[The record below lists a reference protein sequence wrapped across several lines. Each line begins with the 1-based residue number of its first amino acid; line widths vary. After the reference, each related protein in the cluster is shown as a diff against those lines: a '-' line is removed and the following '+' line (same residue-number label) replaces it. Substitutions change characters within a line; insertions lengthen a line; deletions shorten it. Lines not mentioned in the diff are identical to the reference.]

1 MLEETND
8 NLLEADGRGADDSQ
22 DVIVAENQEILAENQ
37 EEMESVLE
45 EEIPITEVAEVTI
58 EADVAENPAEEV
70 AVLTETLTEEEIEVA
85 AETEALVDETVE
97 AIAETETEF
106 SNAEI
111 KAEPI
116 AEQAETESA
125 LAQAAIE
132 TSVAEAETES
142 PVEQS
147 ETEISSAETESF
159 VEQAEAESL
168 IADAETESPVVET
181 ETTTPEAVET
191 VAEIETVPEMAE
203 NETEENTIELTD
215 EKVADDELVSENLNQ
230 SAISAIEEVNA
241 EESEDETL
249 KDRHDIPMLDYD
261 TLSMEQLVDE
271 LGTLVVVEKLM
282 SVKDHVEELK
292 KSFLSKYH
300 HFIDEKKEEFLADA
314 ENTATETKEDFHYHF
329 PLKVKFDQLYSQY
342 RDKKNTHFQSLQN
355 NLKANLEN
363 RLTIVEELKNLI
375 HSQENMTVTLK
386 KFNDI
391 RDRWKVAGSIPKDK
405 YNHVWNNYHFHLEN
419 FYDIL
424 HLDREIRD
432 LDFKHNLVQKLKI
445 IERVEELVNEEDI
458 NKAFRELQ
466 DLHRIWKEDIGPVSR
481 ESREEIW
488 NKFSELTKQ
497 MHDKREELFE
507 KLREGE
513 TANLEKKKEI
523 IAQIEVL
530 AQEKVNSH
538 SAWLAQIVKV
548 EALRDLFFNAG
559 KVPSE
564 VTDQTWNNFKNAVRS
579 FNVLKNSF
587 YKDIKKDQNDNLSK
601 KQALVAKANELKEST
616 DFAVSTPIFKQI
628 QDEWKT
634 IGHVP
639 RKFSDKLWGEFR
651 GACNEYFEKLKEQ
664 KSEENAE
671 EIAAF
676 ESKKTYLET
685 IKGFELIG
693 EHKADLDAIKSHI
706 ETWKSFGKVPFARR
720 HIEGKFNKIL
730 DTLFEKLSSS
740 KKDNELVRYANRLDN
755 LTGSDNSR
763 KLDNEKVFIMRK
775 IDEVQS
781 NLFQLENNIQFF
793 GRAKADNPMVKE
805 VMDNIEKQKEELATW
820 KEKLKQIR
828 SLKTE

>member
-1 MLEETND
+1 MLEEKND
-8 NLLEADGRGADDSQ
+8 NLLEADGSVNDESQ
-22 DVIVAENQEILAENQ
+22 EVTNDENQEFLDKNQ
-37 EEMESVLE
+37 EETETVAEVEPVAE
-45 EEIPITEVAEVTI
+45 EVVEPITEVAS
-58 EADVAENPAEEV
+58 EEHV
-70 AVLTETLTEEEIEVA
+70 NKVVEEKTAILTEYLTEDEIEVA
-85 AETEALVDETVE
+85 AEKEALVEETINSELSDQTLQVT
-97 AIAETETEF
+97 ADTETDTSFADSEKDTF
-106 SNAEI
+106 VADALTEPSVFAEME
-111 KAEPI
+111 AEV
-116 AEQAETESA
+116 EEEKN
-125 LAQAAIE
+125 AAIE
-132 TSVAEAETES
+132 NI
-142 PVEQS
+142 VELS
-147 ETEISSAETESF
+147 
-159 VEQAEAESL
+159 
-168 IADAETESPVVET
+168 
-181 ETTTPEAVET
+181 
-191 VAEIETVPEMAE
+191 IEE
-203 NETEENTIELTD
+203 
-215 EKVADDELVSENLNQ
+215 VSENSIDSELVQQTDSQ
-230 SAISAIEEVNA
+230 SVINAIEEVNA

-271 LGTLVVVEKLM
+271 LGELVLVEKLM

-300 HFIDEKKEEFLADA
+300 HLIDEKKEEFHA
-314 ENTATETKEDFHYHF
+314 ENTETTEDFHYHS

-342 RDKKNTHFQSLQN
+342 RDKKNNHFLSLQN

-363 RLTIVEELKNLI
+363 RLAIVEELKNLI
-375 HSQENMTVTLK
+375 HSQDNIPVTLK

-391 RDRWKVAGSIPKDK
+391 RDRWKVAGPIPKDK

-419 FYDIL
+419 FYDVL

-445 IERVEELVNEEDI
+445 IDRVEELVKEEDI

-481 ESREEIW
+481 DKREEIW
-488 NKFSELTKQ
+488 NRFSELTKQ

-507 KLREGE
+507 KLREVE
-513 TANLEKKKEI
+513 KANLEKKKEI

-538 SAWLAQIVKV
+538 AAWLAQIEKV
-548 EALRDLFFNAG
+548 EALRNQFFGAG

-564 VTDQTWNNFKNAVRS
+564 VTDQTWTEFKIAVRS

-601 KQALVAKANELKEST
+601 KQALVAKAIELKDSN
-616 DFAVSTPIFKQI
+616 DFAATTPLFKQI
-628 QDEWKT
+628 QEEWKT

-651 GACNEYFEKLKEQ
+651 GACNEYFEKLKEL

-671 EIAAF
+671 EIEAF
-676 ESKKTYLET
+676 EKKKSYLET
-685 IKGFELIG
+685 IKSFELIG
-693 EHKADLDAIKSHI
+693 EHKADLDAIKAHI
-706 ETWKSFGKVPFARR
+706 ETWKSFGKVPFSRR

-730 DTLFEKLSSS
+730 DALFEKLSSS
-740 KKDNELVRYANRLDN
+740 KKNNEMVRYANRLDN
-755 LTGSDNSR
+755 LSGAENSR
-763 KLDNEKVFIMRK
+763 KLDNEKVFIVRK
-775 IDEVQS
+775 IEEVQS
-781 NLFQLENNIQFF
+781 SIFQLENNIQFF

-805 VMDNIEKQKEELATW
+805 VMRNIEKQKEELATW

-828 SLKTE
+828 SIKSE